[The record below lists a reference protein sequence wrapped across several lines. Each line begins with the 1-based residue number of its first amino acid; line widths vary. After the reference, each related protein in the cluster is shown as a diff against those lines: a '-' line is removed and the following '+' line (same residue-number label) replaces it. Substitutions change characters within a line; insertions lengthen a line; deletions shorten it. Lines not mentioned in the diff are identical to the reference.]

1 MDFRDAGRFVSLSG
15 AASVVSYDA
24 GKLTV
29 VKTEEYIRRIRIN
42 VEIWQS
48 SNFPLNGGSKPL

>member
-15 AASVVSYDA
+15 AASVVSDDV

-29 VKTEEYIRRIRIN
+29 VKTEEYIRIN
-42 VEIWQS
+42 VEICQS
-48 SNFPLNGGSKPL
+48 SNFPLNGGFKPL